1 VLLEIELA
9 GTQAGD
15 SHPSHI
21 HNGSVSNPGGIAVS
35 LTPVNGATGVSRTN
49 ISMTDSGD
57 AFGFNEAE
65 NFTGYINI
73 HESMMNLAN
82 VLAQGDIGSNI

>member
-1 VLLEIELA
+1 
-9 GTQAGD
+9 
-15 SHPSHI
+15 
-21 HNGSVSNPGGIAVS
+21 VSNPGGIAVS